1 MSATVTDAASILI
14 RTPRGEEFPLA
25 AADVDILRTILGGP
39 QRAMYSLDE
48 VADMLGLSINTVRKW
63 RSLGRLRVVKVGR
76 SVRVPAD
83 EVERLRHARR
93 RR

>member
-1 MSATVTDAASILI
+1 MI
-14 RTPRGEEFPLA
+14 
-25 AADVDILRTILGGP
+25 P

-48 VADMLGLSINTVRKW
+48 VAEMLGLSINPVRRW